1 MLWENWLIAQT
12 VSPPL
17 PSNATC
23 PGCARAVECFLVIS
37 QETAQR
43 QAGWEKQGGKSG
55 GDDGLVESLDV
66 RWGLVRR
73 WCIIDVTCD
82 STLWVGVPAMREH
95 GLREV
100 VAGAHLLNVHLVGKC
115 STVLLSLN

>member
-1 MLWENWLIAQT
+1 MQQ
-12 VSPPL
+12 PK
-17 PSNATC
+17 
-23 PGCARAVECFLVIS
+23 G
-37 QETAQR
+37 
-43 QAGWEKQGGKSG
+43 KQGGRNRVGNQGGTAG